1 MKEPLN
7 TQKPLTNAV
16 GLLLALTLLLA
27 PIYAAQPDSPQA
39 IGTWEGASFL
49 CAGTF
54 LAAGLALVAAR
65 RGGVFARRF
74 SPAETSFLALLGL
87 AFLSIPV
94 RLAVQ
99 HGTGYFG
106 VMLRGWSVLAADFAL
121 FALARRV
128 AVSRAWLYGLALAAL
143 AGSAVV
149 ADLGVQEYIV
159 HLRAGDRFWRIFAT
173 STPDFLAGYFV
184 LLLPVTLALFLEM
197 PSLRGLT
204 PLLRS
209 AASLVLG
216 VVLLLQLA
224 ALLTTGSRFGLVS
237 LLVALLVFAGGVV
250 FSVRRGLALP
260 RATRGLVGVLLAA
273 FALGGVVFARPVLVR
288 LQNFQDNSSA
298 FRVWTW
304 RGSLHMALSNPILGT
319 GVGTW
324 TDLYPRYALT
334 GFTRLA
340 HESYLQM
347 ADECGIP
354 ALLVLLAALVL
365 LAISVVR
372 GLSQT
377 PVNAEAGNWLPT
389 DSRLL
394 RCGLLAAAAGG
405 VVQNVIDSDWYVFFL
420 GTAFWTLAGLAA
432 AEQGQETAEARRP
445 LPTAVFAAAGSVT
458 AALLLLTGAQGVG
471 AGYAVAAFAQESADP
486 GGAAESY
493 NAARVWDPLNGRY
506 PSDLGFGVEYVRQ
519 GDPLSAEAALEAATA
534 LEPNSVNYRRLGTIL
549 QASGRSADALAA
561 YQNGLR
567 AEPNSVELLLRLARL
582 SPPPAALG
590 YYQRI
595 ADLETSPVGTARA
608 LGESVEPSFAYADAA
623 LGDAAAQADPTRANG
638 YYRRAT
644 ALLEAYV
651 TAGGSLNEQ
660 REAINGGQADPQTDS
675 ALSRLYGQV
684 MTGYIAVAPAGQQ
697 GDLRRRQ
704 KEFAA
709 KYDAVVSQ
717 SSKPGIL

>member
-1 MKEPLN
+1 MKEPLD
-7 TQKPLTNAV
+7 NAV
-16 GLLLALTLLLA
+16 GLLLALTLVLA
-27 PIYAAQPDSPQA
+27 PVFAAQPDSPQA
-39 IGTWEGASFL
+39 IGSFEWASFV
-49 CAGTF
+49 CAGTL
-54 LAAGLALVAAR
+54 LAAGLALLAAR
-65 RGGVFARRF
+65 RGGAFALRL
-74 SPAETSFLALLGL
+74 SPAEKAFLALLGL

-106 VMLRGWSVLAADFAL
+106 AMLRGWSILAADFAL

-128 AVSRAWLYGLALAAL
+128 AVSRTWLYGLVLAAV
-143 AGSAVV
+143 AGSAIV
-149 ADLGVQEYIV
+149 ADLGVQEYVV
-159 HLRAGDRFWRIFAT
+159 HLRAGERDWRIFAT
-173 STPDFLAGYFV
+173 STPDFLAGHFV

-197 PSLRGLT
+197 PSWRGLT

-209 AASLVLG
+209 AATLVLG

-224 ALLTTGSRFGLVS
+224 ALLTTGSRFALVS
-237 LLVALLVFAGGVV
+237 LLAALLVFAG
-250 FSVRRGLALP
+250 SMALTVRRGLVLP
-260 RATRGLVGVLLAA
+260 KATRGQTGVLLAA
-273 FALGGVVFARPVLVR
+273 FALGGGVFARPVLVR

-304 RGSLHMALSNPILGT
+304 RGSLHMALANPVLGT

-340 HESYLQM
+340 HESYLQL
-347 ADECGIP
+347 ADECGFP
-354 ALLVLLAALVL
+354 ALLVLLAALGL
-365 LAISVVR
+365 LGVSVVR
-372 GLSQT
+372 GLRQ
-377 PVNAEAGNWLPT
+377 PPEAAADATSWLPA

-394 RCGLLAAAAGG
+394 RCGLLAALAGG
-405 VVQNVIDSDWYVFFL
+405 VVQNLIDSDWYVFFL

-432 AEQGQETAEARRP
+432 ASEDSEAPEARRP
-445 LPTAVFAAAGSVT
+445 LPAAILVAAGSVT
-458 AALLLLTGAQGVG
+458 VALLLLTAAQGIG
-471 AGYAVAAFAQESADP
+471 AGYAVAALAQKSADP

-493 NAARVWDPLNGRY
+493 NAARAWDPLNGRY

-519 GDPLSAEAALEAATA
+519 GDPLSAEAALEAAAA

-549 QASGRSADALAA
+549 QASGRNADALTA
-561 YQNGLR
+561 YQSGLR

-582 SPPPAALG
+582 SPPPASLD

-595 ADLETSPVGTARA
+595 ADLETSPVGTVPA

-623 LGDAAAQADPTRANG
+623 LGGAAAKTDPTRAG
-638 YYRRAT
+638 EYYRRAA

-651 TAGGSLNEQ
+651 TAGGSLNGQ
-660 REAINGGQADPQTDS
+660 REAISGGQADPQADT
-675 ALSRLYGQV
+675 ALSKLYAQV
-684 MTGYIAVAPAGQQ
+684 MTAYIAVAPADQQ
-697 GDLRRRQ
+697 KELKRRQ
-704 KEFAA
+704 KEFRA

>member
-1 MKEPLN
+1 MRGPLN
-7 TQKPLTNAV
+7 NAV
-16 GLLLALTLLLA
+16 GLLLALTLVLA
-27 PIYAAQPDSPQA
+27 PVYAAQPDSPQA
-39 IGTWEGASFL
+39 LGSFEWASFL

-54 LAAGLALVAAR
+54 LAAALALFASKS
-65 RGGVFARRF
+65 GGAFALRV
-74 SPAETSFLALLGL
+74 SPAEKAFLALLGL

-106 VMLRGWSVLAADFAL
+106 VMLRGWSILAADFAL

-128 AVSRAWLYGLALAAL
+128 AVSRTWLYGLVLAAV
-143 AGSAVV
+143 AGSAIV

-159 HLRAGDRFWRIFAT
+159 HLRAGEREWRIFAT

-197 PSLRGLT
+197 PSQRGLT
-204 PLLRS
+204 LLLRG
-209 AASLVLG
+209 AATLVLG
-216 VVLLLQLA
+216 VILLLQLA

-237 LLVALLVFAGGVV
+237 LAAALLVFAGSVV
-250 FSVRRGLALP
+250 LSVRRGLVLP
-260 RATRGLVGVLLAA
+260 KATRGLLGVLLAA

-288 LQNFQDNSSA
+288 LQNFQDNSAA

-304 RGSLHMALSNPILGT
+304 RGSLHMAFLNPVLGT

-354 ALLVLLAALVL
+354 ALLVLLAALGL
-365 LAISVVR
+365 LGVSVVR
-372 GLSQT
+372 GLSRVPNT
-377 PVNAEAGNWLPT
+377 AEASSWLPA

-394 RCGLLAAAAGG
+394 RCGLLATLTGG
-405 VVQNVIDSDWYVFFL
+405 VVQNLIDSDWYVFFL

-432 AEQGQETAEARRP
+432 ATSDPEALEARRS
-445 LPTAVFAAAGSVT
+445 LPVAVLVAAGSVM
-458 AALLLLTGAQGVG
+458 AALLLLTGAQGIG
-471 AGYAVAAFAQESADP
+471 AGYAVTAEAQKSADP

-519 GDPLSAEAALEAATA
+519 GDPLSAEAALEAAVA

-549 QASGRSADALAA
+549 QSSGRSADAVTA

-582 SPPPAALG
+582 TPPPASLG

-595 ADLETSPVGTARA
+595 ADLEKSPVGTARA
-608 LGESVEPSFAYADAA
+608 LGESVEPDFAYADAA
-623 LGDAAAQADPTRANG
+623 LGDAATQTDPARAG
-638 YYRRAT
+638 EYYRRAA

-651 TAGGSLNEQ
+651 TEGGSLNSQ

-684 MTGYIAVAPAGQQ
+684 MTAYIAVAPVGQQ

-704 KEFAA
+704 KEFTS

>member
-7 TQKPLTNAV
+7 NVV
-16 GLLLALTLLLA
+16 GLLLALTLVLA
-27 PIYAAQPDSPQA
+27 PVYAAQPDSPQA
-39 IGTWEGASFL
+39 IGSFEWASFL

-54 LAAGLALVAAR
+54 LAASLALIAAR
-65 RGGVFARRF
+65 RGGAFAQRL
-74 SPAETSFLALLGL
+74 SPAEKALLALLGL

-106 VMLRGWSVLAADFAL
+106 VMLRGWSILAAYFAL

-128 AVSRAWLYGLALAAL
+128 ALNRAWLYGLVFAAV
-143 AGSAVV
+143 AGSAIV
-149 ADLGVQEYIV
+149 ADLGVQEYVV
-159 HLRAGDRFWRIFAT
+159 HLRAGERDWRIFAT

-184 LLLPVTLALFLEM
+184 LLLPVTLALFLET
-197 PSLRGLT
+197 PSQRGLT
-204 PLLRS
+204 PLLRG
-209 AASLVLG
+209 AATLVLG
-216 VVLLLQLA
+216 VILLLQRA

-237 LLVALLVFAGGVV
+237 LLVSLRVFAGSVV
-250 FSVRRGLALP
+250 LSVRCGLVLP
-260 RATRGLVGVLLAA
+260 KATRGLVGVLLAA
-273 FALGGVVFARPVLVR
+273 FALVGLVFARPVLVR
-288 LQNFQDNSSA
+288 LQHFQDNSSA

-304 RGSLHMALSNPILGT
+304 RGSLHMAFSNPVLGT

-347 ADECGIP
+347 ADECGVP
-354 ALLVLLAALVL
+354 ALLVLLAALGL
-365 LAISVVR
+365 LGVSVVR

-377 PVNAEAGNWLPT
+377 PKATEAGSWLPA

-394 RCGLLAAAAGG
+394 RCGLLAAVAGG
-405 VVQNVIDSDWYVFFL
+405 VVQNLIDSDWYVFFL

-432 AEQGQETAEARRP
+432 ASDDSQAPEARRP
-445 LPTAVFAAAGSVT
+445 LPTAILAAAGSVT
-458 AALLLLTGAQGVG
+458 AALLLLTGAQGIG
-471 AGYAVAAFAQESADP
+471 AGYAVAALAQKNADP

-493 NAARVWDPLNGRY
+493 GAARAWDPLNGRY

-519 GDPLSAEAALEAATA
+519 GDPLSAETALQAAVA

-549 QASGRSADALAA
+549 QASGRNADALIA

-582 SPPPAALG
+582 SPPPASLG

-595 ADLETSPVGTARA
+595 AGLETSPVGTVRA
-608 LGESVEPSFAYADAA
+608 LGESVEPTFAYADAA
-623 LGDAAAQADPTRANG
+623 LGDAAAQTDPARAG
-638 YYRRAT
+638 EYYRRAAT
-644 ALLEAYV
+644 LLEAYV
-651 TAGGSLNEQ
+651 TEGGSLNSQ

-675 ALSRLYGQV
+675 TLSKLYGQV
-684 MTGYIAVAPAGQQ
+684 MTAWIAVAPANQQ
-697 GDLRRRQ
+697 ELRRRQ
-704 KEFAA
+704 KEFGA

>member
-7 TQKPLTNAV
+7 NSV
-16 GLLLALTLLLA
+16 GLLLALTLVLA
-27 PIYAAQPDSPQA
+27 PVYAAQPDSPQA
-39 IGTWEGASFL
+39 IGSFEWTSVL

-54 LAAGLALVAAR
+54 LAAAVALFAAR
-65 RGGVFARRF
+65 RGGAFAVRL
-74 SPAETSFLALLGL
+74 SSAEKAFLALLGL

-94 RLAVQ
+94 RLVIQ

-106 VMLRGWSVLAADFAL
+106 VMLRGWSILAADFAL

-128 AVSRAWLYGLALAAL
+128 ALNRAWLYGLVFAAV
-143 AGSAVV
+143 AGSAIV

-159 HLRAGDRFWRIFAT
+159 HLRAGERDWRIFAT

-204 PLLRS
+204 PLLRG
-209 AASLVLG
+209 AATLVLG

-237 LLVALLVFAGGVV
+237 LLVSLLVFAGSIVL
-250 FSVRRGLALP
+250 SVRRGLALP
-260 RATRGLVGVLLAA
+260 KATRGLLGVLLAT
-273 FALGGVVFARPVLVR
+273 FALGGLVFARPVLVR
-288 LQNFQDNSSA
+288 LQHFQGNSSA
-298 FRVWTW
+298 FRLWTW
-304 RGSLHMALSNPILGT
+304 RGSLHMAFSNPVLGT

-347 ADECGIP
+347 ADECGLP
-354 ALLVLLAALVL
+354 ALLVLLAALGL
-365 LAISVVR
+365 LSVSVVR
-372 GLSQT
+372 GLART
-377 PVNAEAGNWLPT
+377 PEAVEASSWLPA

-394 RCGLLAAAAGG
+394 QSGLLAAIAGG
-405 VVQNVIDSDWYVFFL
+405 VVQNLIDSDWYVFFL

-432 AEQGQETAEARRP
+432 AEQDPEAPEARRP
-445 LPTAVFAAAGSVT
+445 LPTSLLVAAGSVM
-458 AALLLLTGAQGVG
+458 AALLLLTGAQGIG
-471 AGYAVAAFAQESADP
+471 AGYAVAALAQKSADP

-493 NAARVWDPLNGRY
+493 GAARVWDPLNGRY
-506 PSDLGFGVEYVRQ
+506 PSDLGFGAEYVRQ
-519 GDPLSAEAALEAATA
+519 GDPLSAEAALEAAVA

-549 QASGRSADALAA
+549 QASRRNADAVTA

-582 SPPPAALG
+582 TPPPASLG

-595 ADLETSPVGTARA
+595 ADLEKSPVGTVPA

-623 LGDAAAQADPTRANG
+623 LGDADAQTNPTRAG
-638 YYRRAT
+638 EYYRRAA

-651 TAGGSLNEQ
+651 TEGGSLNSQ
-660 REAINGGQADPQTDS
+660 REAMDGGQADPQTDS
-675 ALSRLYGQV
+675 VLSKLYGQV
-684 MTGYIAVAPAGQQ
+684 MTAWIAIAPADRQE
-697 GDLRRRQ
+697 DLRRRQ
-704 KEFAA
+704 KEFTA
-709 KYDAVVSQ
+709 KYDSVVSQ

>member
-87 AFLSIPV
+87 AFLSIHM

-128 AVSRAWLYGLALAAL
+128 AVSRAWLYGLAFAAVV
-143 AGSAVV
+143 GSAIV

-304 RGSLHMALSNPILGT
+304 RGSLHMAFSHPILGT

-394 RCGLLAAAAGG
+394 RCGLLAAVAGS

-432 AEQGQETAEARRP
+432 TPDDLKAPEAKP
-445 LPTAVFAAAGSVT
+445 LPTAVLVAAGSVT
-458 AALLLLTGAQGVG
+458 AGLLLLTGAQGVG
-471 AGYAVAAFAQESADP
+471 AGYAVAAFAQKGADP

-519 GDPLSAEAALEAATA
+519 GDPLNAEAALEAATA

-549 QASGRSADALAA
+549 QASGRSADALTA

-582 SPPPAALG
+582 SPPPASLG
-590 YYQRI
+590 YYGRI

-608 LGESVEPSFAYADAA
+608 LGESVEPTFAYADAA
-623 LGDAAAQADPTRANG
+623 LGDAAAKTDPTRAVD
-638 YYRRAT
+638 YYRRAA

-697 GDLRRRQ
+697 GELKRRQ

-709 KYDAVVSQ
+709 KYDAVISQ